1 MTTAEFVF
9 EARPHKS
16 RLFSQSEGNEKR
28 FAERFSTTTS
38 SLSPNCFI
46 RTPSLYCPG
55 WTSEKVSHGTCTC
68 ASWTTRKLQCRARDQ
83 ALDSFGGCR
92 RRPFERGQLA
102 RFAKRIQL
110 VVTARLRVR
119 HQCRAV
125 SSSRCCAGRL
135 PLRLGSR
142 ARRKGLCRRR
152 ALCVLG
158 TGDRGLLC
166 GAKSAERACG
176 GGGAATNSFD
186 SVHSSTGPCS
196 TSAAP
201 CRGAASFGGRFS
213 ALLPHISVRAATKIS
228 AV

>member
-1 MTTAEFVF
+1 MCLLE
-9 EARPHKS
+9 
-16 RLFSQSEGNEKR
+16 
-28 FAERFSTTTS
+28 
-38 SLSPNCFI
+38 
-46 RTPSLYCPG
+46 
-55 WTSEKVSHGTCTC
+55 
-68 ASWTTRKLQCRARDQ
+68 TRKLQCRARDQ

-186 SVHSSTGPCS
+186 SVHSSTGPSCS
-196 TSAAP
+196 TSVPGGRKFWGALFRFTTSHFSSRRHQNFGSLTEGSCALGHALALALGLGLGHGRCNP
-201 CRGAASFGGRFS
+201 GGHGGTHRRARRPLRGIVGAARPPTVRGGTRQWDS
-213 ALLPHISVRAATKIS
+213 
-228 AV
+228 